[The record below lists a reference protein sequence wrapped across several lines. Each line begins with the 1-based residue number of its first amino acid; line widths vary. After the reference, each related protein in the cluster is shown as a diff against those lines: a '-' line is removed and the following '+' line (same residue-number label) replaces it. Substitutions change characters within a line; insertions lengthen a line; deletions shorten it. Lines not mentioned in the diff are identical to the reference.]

1 MGRVRDPRLTFT
13 SIRGP
18 LRSNGAGSARA
29 AIAARH
35 RKKDAKRRKDLN
47 LEAILISYRLLRCYG
62 FSRREPT
69 VRVDHQIRC
78 HGRRAQ
84 FLRNTFFGQK
94 FARRSKKVSEYVAK
108 IRAIQWPGR
117 LRMA

>member
-18 LRSNGAGSARA
+18 LRSNGAGSASA

-47 LEAILISYRLLRCYG
+47 LEAILISYRLLRCCG

-78 HGRRAQ
+78 HDRRAQ
-84 FLRNTFFGQK
+84 LLETRFLAKGLREG
-94 FARRSKKVSEYVAK
+94 RRKS
-108 IRAIQWPGR
+108 
-117 LRMA
+117 